1 MGVTNIS
8 KPDKIKLYTFWSI
21 IGLLTIGFIVT
32 IIIMIVQLKPIKS
45 YDDIASNKLSLVGQ
59 EVFEQ
64 EEDYYV
70 YIYNSNMDNNRMD
83 GDKLEEVNPAIFNYF
98 NFVKRYSK
106 RNEITKIYGLD
117 VNYFGNRSVVSNQN
131 QINNVSRFSDLQ
143 VMENRMPILLRISQG
158 TIVDWY
164 STANDIFRELQF
176 AMDKIS

>member
-83 GDKLEEVNPAIFNYF
+83 GDK
-98 NFVKRYSK
+98 
-106 RNEITKIYGLD
+106 
-117 VNYFGNRSVVSNQN
+117 
-131 QINNVSRFSDLQ
+131 
-143 VMENRMPILLRISQG
+143 
-158 TIVDWY
+158 
-164 STANDIFRELQF
+164 
-176 AMDKIS
+176 